1 MNETDLEKFVEAYL
15 EALKT
20 LDTDKI
26 LALIDT
32 LETDEDKAAAFQA
45 TIKALE
51 ADEELLKDNPKML
64 ETLEFVK
71 KVAEDMASKDG
82 AKDEANT
89 AAEVEVAAPSIK
101 MTDPAPT
108 EA

>member
-1 MNETDLEKFVEAYL
+1 MNETDLEKFVDLYL
-15 EALKT
+15 EALKA

-45 TIKALE
+45 TIVALE

-71 KVAEDMASKDG
+71 KVAADKA
-82 AKDEANT
+82 AKDSET
-89 AAEVEVAAPSIK
+89 TTSAEVEVKAPSIT